1 MRRLSHGRYGTAKVQ
16 VLGKRYQQ
24 NAALLKRFQ
33 PGTSCPVCRRV
44 LSQQEYPAFRQALQ
58 AETERIAADGTQ
70 LKGQITELQELEQ
83 KSQSTFEQFKAD
95 DLVRYQSEID
105 ALNQKREQL
114 QAAAAQQNMQRQQ
127 TLEQLRARIQNL
139 TASMECGISSRRS
152 LPMR

>member
-1 MRRLSHGRYGTAKVQ
+1 M
-16 VLGKRYQQ
+16 
-24 NAALLKRFQ
+24 
-33 PGTSCPVCRRV
+33 
-44 LSQQEYPAFRQALQ
+44 
-58 AETERIAADGTQ
+58 
-70 LKGQITELQELEQ
+70 EQ